1 MYKYNKECGPSSI
14 DSFDAYSN
22 RYRNHEVTGTG
33 KFERCCANGSP
44 KFEDNYY
51 EIADGIDEFGDGC
64 FNNASVTSVSVP
76 KTLKKIGNRCF
87 QNSRIKYMVLPN
99 GLQEIGEKNFP
110 STLEALTIPPLVD
123 EFNVNNVE
131 ACSKLTVINV
141 SPDNKTYAS
150 YDGILYNHD
159 MTKILRCPIGKE
171 GQVFIAGSVREIGE
185 HCFDGCKK
193 IAKLIIP
200 NSVKVIGDYAFSG
213 LEIDSL
219 TIPNSV
225 STMGKGCF
233 SEAII
238 KTELK
243 LPARLECLPDETF
256 LKAKY
261 PSFNFLKSLK
271 YVGSHSMDETR
282 TETSLPEIVLLP
294 AIRVIGPYAFG
305 NATKEYHLPSS
316 LENICQ
322 GAFAETEDGLT
333 IRYFSIAP
341 IRIDNNAFEGISPRA
356 TLIVPKHTRLIFE
369 NAFPWNTLNIIEL
382 DLDEEYNKDEKVS
395 DEIWAKRLQSVYE
408 SINRADRFYLK
419 EIIEDIK
426 DNYTD
431 VYDDA
436 SYSEAMELIRYNYSF
451 SPAVVPGLEQEIC
464 HNWSFKNK
472 LRFLNSSV
480 NEYKGLSI
488 SSESKQIESVKIPE
502 LPFLPKQEEKVSAT
516 QTPEEE
522 VHFSDILKYLQNE
535 LSKVQSSLRIAVSW
549 FTNYALF
556 RQIKELAQKG
566 VKIQLITNNDLIN
579 NGGYCLNFNE
589 LIDAGVDIS
598 LVEYPHLL
606 HDKFCIID
614 DCEVINGSY
623 NWTRFSANNYENI
636 VIRRF
641 DEKLVKAFKGEFGYL
656 LANAEH
662 KSIKKMPDAVPERP
676 EYDRS
681 AFRQYITEEL
691 DAKSREVSDDRE
703 RITALHE
710 AAKLNPEYLDKINPA
725 IKSDNL
731 AETFKVIK
739 DSESVASD
747 IIELA
752 VGEQATDNGQT
763 ATTGP
768 ERSLETENDKESTRN
783 ISVRGDSVPQG
794 KTKMPTKE
802 ETKKI
807 IDSLKAS
814 SLFMAVDV
822 SGSMDNT
829 FSAGHV
835 HNIVTKAVEA
845 ALSLSDKK
853 EVSVWSFGNESSFL
867 FNIGI
872 GNISKIKEL
881 KCMKEG
887 TNLIKFVEKASPSMK
902 PNSLIIILTDDDQN
916 SIRKAMTLM
925 KSKTNVFWQVLTYGE
940 HNNITEA
947 TAGVTN
953 VSIKSLEDY
962 PSKAD
967 SEITSILLK
976 DYIAWK
982 QS

>member
-131 ACSKLTVINV
+131 ACSKLTAINV
-141 SPDNKTYAS
+141 SPDNKTYTS
-150 YDGILYNHD
+150 YDGMLYNHD
-159 MTKILRCPIGKE
+159 MTKILRCPMGKE
-171 GQVFIAGSVREIGE
+171 GQVTIAGSVKEIGE

-200 NSVKVIGDYAFSG
+200 NTVKAIGDYAFSG
-213 LEIDSL
+213 IEIDKL
-219 TIPNSV
+219 IIPNSV

-233 SEAII
+233 SHAVI

-243 LPARLECLPDETF
+243 LPARLETLPDETF
-256 LKAKY
+256 LKAQY
-261 PSFNFLKSLK
+261 PSFNFLKGLK
-271 YVGSHSMDETR
+271 YIGSHSMDET
-282 TETSLPEIVLLP
+282 TTASSLPETVSLP
-294 AIRVIGPYAFG
+294 SIKVIGMYAFC
-305 NATKEYHLPSS
+305 NATKEYYLPSS
-316 LENICQ
+316 LENICH
-322 GAFAETEDGLT
+322 GAFADTEEGLV
-333 IRYFSIAP
+333 IRYFSLVP
-341 IRIDNNAFEGISPRA
+341 IRIDNNAFEGISPNA
-356 TLIVPKHTRLIFE
+356 TLVVPKHTRIIFE

-382 DLDEEYNKDEKVS
+382 DLDEDYNKEEKVTE
-395 DEIWAKRLQSVYE
+395 EIWAKRLQSVYE
-408 SINRADRFYLK
+408 SINKADRFYLR
-419 EIIEDIK
+419 EIIDSIK
-426 DNYTD
+426 DNYKNAD
-431 VYDDA
+431 DDA
-436 SYSEAMELIRYNYSF
+436 SYSEAIDLIRYNYAF
-451 SPAVVPGLEQEIC
+451 SPAIIPNLEQEIC
-464 HNWSFKNK
+464 RNWNFKNR
-472 LRFLNSSV
+472 LRFLNTSIIG
-480 NEYKGLSI
+480 NKGMFI
-488 SSESKQIESVKIPE
+488 PADSKKIESVKTPE
-502 LPFLPKQEEKVSAT
+502 LPFIPKQEEKTAVAEI
-516 QTPEEE
+516 PENEI
-522 VHFSDILKYLQNE
+522 HFSDILKYLQNE
-535 LSKVQSSLRIAVSW
+535 LSEVKSTLRIAVSW

-556 RQIKELAQKG
+556 RQIKELAQNG
-566 VKIQLITNNDLIN
+566 IKIQLITNNDLIN

-867 FNIGI
+867 FNVGI